1 VDKEGFRR
9 FLKREKR
16 SPNAIKRCIKYVED
30 FEFFLRNYRDGKKLE
45 QTTNQDIKTYVDS
58 IERKSKS
65 SVNTHLWAL
74 RYYFRYMSKTEQEN
88 LALKLRQERIRRKRF
103 LLEDFVDVDLELIEK
118 LSSIGIRTT
127 DDLIEIGRTSKMRKK
142 LSEKLETPLKSI
154 LELVKLSDLARIKGI
169 KGIRARLYHN
179 AGIDTIENM
188 ASWDPIDMRKYLVQ
202 WVERTG
208 FQGIAPLLKEIQFS
222 IESARNLPKII
233 EY

>member
-1 VDKEGFRR
+1 M
-9 FLKREKR
+9 
-16 SPNAIKRCIKYVED
+16 KRCIKYVED
-30 FEFFLRNYRDGKKLE
+30 FEFFLRDYRDGKILE

-58 IERKSKS
+58 FERKSKS

-74 RYYFRYMSKTEQEN
+74 RYYFRYTLKIEQEY

-103 LLEDFVDVDLELIEK
+103 LLKDFVEVDLELIEQ

-127 DDLIEIGRTSKMRKK
+127 DDLIEIGRTSNMRKK
-142 LSEKLETPLKSI
+142 LSEELDTPLKSI

-179 AGIDTIENM
+179 AGIDTIEKM
-188 ASWDPIDMRKYLVQ
+188 ASWDPIDMRNYLVQ
-202 WVERTG
+202 WVEHNG

-222 IESARNLPKII
+222 VESARNLPKIV